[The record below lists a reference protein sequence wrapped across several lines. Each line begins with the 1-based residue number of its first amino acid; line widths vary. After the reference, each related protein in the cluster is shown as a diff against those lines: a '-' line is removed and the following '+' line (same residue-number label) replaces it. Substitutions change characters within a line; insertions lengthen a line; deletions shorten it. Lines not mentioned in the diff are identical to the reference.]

1 MISFPPAPDRPAL
14 MSLIHSYATSNRER
28 LIVQARRLFAER
40 GFAEVSVDE
49 IAAAADLTKGAVYYQ
64 FKDKTDLFRA
74 ACQAVMD
81 EVTDAVDAA
90 GRRSA
95 ISRSEG
101 LATGGPRMFD
111 AYATQEARRL
121 LLIDG
126 PAVLG
131 FGAWMEML
139 EPAGMCLVANGLE
152 YWVETGRLPPDQVPA
167 LSHLLFGA
175 FIQGALRIASA
186 ADPVAADIEVRA
198 AVDTL
203 VRNFVSGLD
212 RK

>member
-1 MISFPPAPDRPAL
+1 
-14 MSLIHSYATSNRER
+14 MSLTHSYAIANRER
-28 LIVQARRLFAER
+28 LIGQARRLFAER
-40 GFAEVSVDE
+40 GFADVSVDQ

-64 FKDKTDLFRA
+64 FKDKSDLFRA

-81 EVTDAVDAA
+81 DITDAVDEA
-90 GRRSA
+90 GRKLA
-95 ISRSEG
+95 ISRSDG
-101 LATGGPRMFD
+101 ILTGGARMFD
-111 AYATQEARRL
+111 AYSTQEARRL

-152 YWVETGRLPPDQVPA
+152 YWVESGRLQQDQVPA

-186 ADPVAADIEVRA
+186 DDPVAADREVRT
-198 AVDTL
+198 AVETL
-203 VRNFVSGLD
+203 MRGFIAGLD
-212 RK
+212 NGAGAK